1 MLLNQISLDAMST
14 EVKAAGG
21 SSVANK
27 PKKGEK
33 GGGRPPKGEAKP
45 KQTTK
50 EVKPKASKPAKPSA
64 PREPPKKLYR
74 IVVRKLPP
82 KDFSEADFL
91 ANLDRVCSQTEHALQ
106 RSTFV
111 FEHFVPGKIRC
122 ATMPL

>member
-1 MLLNQISLDAMST
+1 MST
-14 EVKAAGG
+14 EVKGAGG
-21 SSVANK
+21 ASAANK

-45 KQTTK
+45 KQNQK
-50 EVKPKASKPAKPSA
+50 EVKPKPSKQTKPAA

-74 IVVRKLPP
+74 IVIRKLPP
-82 KDFSEADFL
+82 KDYTETDFL
-91 ANLDRVCSQTEHALQ
+91 ASLDRICSQTEHALQ
-106 RSTFV
+106 RSAFV